1 MNPEFSVC
9 AGGVGD
15 AITAVEAKLAGTGV
29 DIACPTEGD
38 PGESG
43 SIDSDEAIGAG
54 GICSTGDEGRSWGV
68 SCAI

>member
-1 MNPEFSVC
+1 MDPEFSVC

-15 AITAVEAKLAGTGV
+15 SIVAVEAKLAGTGV
-29 DIACPTEGD
+29 DVACPTE
-38 PGESG
+38 GESG